1 MHDLCTMRLKKSLGQ
16 HFLVDAGD
24 RGRIADAVRS
34 LPPDLPVLEIGPGDG
49 ALTEFLLDRTDHV
62 AIEVDGRWAGELVR
76 KWPALHDRI
85 LHADALAVD
94 WNAFFDGRPFAVV
107 GNFPYNISSQLLFKV
122 LAHRERVPHLVGMF
136 QREVGHRAVSG
147 PGSRTYGVVSVL
159 LGARY
164 DGRVLFDV
172 PPTSFRP
179 PPKVWS
185 SVIRLD
191 RVDRELPCSEQALR
205 HVVKTAFAQRRKK
218 LSNSVRG
225 LFPDEVRKTLPV
237 FDRRP
242 EQLSVDAFINL
253 VNLYDVVR
261 AS

>member
-1 MHDLCTMRLKKSLGQ
+1 MSDLWTMRLKKSLGQ

-24 RGRIADAVRS
+24 RGRIADAVRD

-49 ALTEFLLDRTDHV
+49 ALTEFLLERDDHV
-62 AIEVDGRWAGELVR
+62 AIEVDPRWAGELVR
-76 KWPALHDRI
+76 KWPVLRDRI
-85 LHADALAVD
+85 LQADALAVD
-94 WNAFFDGRPFAVV
+94 WTDFFDGPFAVV

-122 LAHRERVPHLVGMF
+122 LAHRDRVPHLVGMF
-136 QREVGHRAVSG
+136 QREVGHRAVAG

-159 LGARY
+159 LGAHY
-164 DGRVLFDV
+164 SGRTLFDV

-191 RVDRELPCSEQALR
+191 RLDRALPCHEGRLR
-205 HVVKTAFAQRRKK
+205 HVVKTAFGQRRKK
-218 LSNSVRG
+218 LSNSLRG

-253 VNLYDVVR
+253 ANLYDVVR
-261 AS
+261 SS